1 MCNGLRIIIGFLTNG
16 ERIAARALYARTH
29 HLSQL
34 PAPYRLQRDLEP
46 FIESLF
52 LMTSWYILLALLILL
67 YFISLFFVPAL
78 KYVVDHTNSPDSSP
92 DFYFIEWVQYL
103 LTNDQQ
109 IENKVCLFDNYTNIH
124 LIDNQSF
131 SFLLK

>member
-1 MCNGLRIIIGFLTNG
+1 MRDVINGRSLNHSLFFFGQPTVCNGLRIIIGFLTNG

-34 PAPYRLQRDLEP
+34 PAPYRLQRDLETLLRVN
-46 FIESLF
+46 FDDI
-52 LMTSWYILLALLILL
+52 ILLATINLP
-67 YFISLFFVPAL
+67 LFCTRSHI
-78 KYVVDHTNSPDSSP
+78 VDHTNSPDSSP
-92 DFYFIEWVQYL
+92 DFYLI
-103 LTNDQQ
+103 
-109 IENKVCLFDNYTNIH
+109 CLFDNHTNIH

>member
-1 MCNGLRIIIGFLTNG
+1 MI
-16 ERIAARALYARTH
+16 
-29 HLSQL
+29 
-34 PAPYRLQRDLEP
+34 
-46 FIESLF
+46 
-52 LMTSWYILLALLILL
+52 
-67 YFISLFFVPAL
+67 YFTCLFFVAAL

-92 DFYFIEWVQYL
+92 DFYFIEWLEYL